1 MSQFLTLLKLEFLTK
16 RTRVAKG
23 GRIFPR
29 IVKILIMLLGAG
41 VIGALVLYAFSGV
54 IKTCLNADIGNEFL
68 IFFIFLVQLAQFLFG
83 ISLTTKTL
91 YFSDDNDL
99 MKLPIKGMTI
109 FLSKAAYLYIKELVF
124 SSIIGIPVFIEY
136 GILSGQ
142 GAGFFA
148 ILPLIAILFPLIPF
162 LFSLVFSVPMMYLV
176 GYLKNKFVV
185 MLIIYIVMVG
195 VGFFLYSTILKFIL
209 TMLQSSDPSSIFSN
223 SLIVGIK
230 TVASY
235 LYVPVLMKNV
245 LTFYRFLPSLFIILI
260 LCLTFTVLILYV
272 ANKIYLNILLKNSEE
287 NHSFSKKIKVKQRSI
302 SRALFFREFLTI
314 FRSSNYSFQ
323 YLTIVVTTPLMVY
336 FSNSIASNIGIE
348 ALGKGVL
355 PGISVLVLIM
365 FLTMGTSFA
374 ATSITREGG
383 NFFHTKIIP
392 VSYTKQVFVK
402 FMLYVIVT
410 IPSVMASCLVLAL
423 SGFLEYVEALLI
435 AIAVILVIVGNI
447 ASSITLVIK
456 RPQFMYLDG
465 KEVTQTT
472 KNVNQTLSQGFI
484 IAAIAGIGG
493 VLISMFVG
501 VSSLYLVLF
510 GFSVPYAAIE
520 IFRLFFKLEDRY
532 RRIEA

>member
-1 MSQFLTLLKLEFLTK
+1 
-16 RTRVAKG
+16 
-23 GRIFPR
+23 
-29 IVKILIMLLGAG
+29 
-41 VIGALVLYAFSGV
+41 
-54 IKTCLNADIGNEFL
+54 
-68 IFFIFLVQLAQFLFG
+68 
-83 ISLTTKTL
+83 
-91 YFSDDNDL
+91 
-99 MKLPIKGMTI
+99 
-109 FLSKAAYLYIKELVF
+109 
-124 SSIIGIPVFIEY
+124 
-136 GILSGQ
+136 
-142 GAGFFA
+142 
-148 ILPLIAILFPLIPF
+148 
-162 LFSLVFSVPMMYLV
+162 
-176 GYLKNKFVV
+176 
-185 MLIIYIVMVG
+185 
-195 VGFFLYSTILKFIL
+195 
-209 TMLQSSDPSSIFSN
+209 
-223 SLIVGIK
+223 
-230 TVASY
+230 
-235 LYVPVLMKNV
+235 MKNV

-447 ASSITLVIK
+447 ASSITLDIK